1 MSRNA
6 TDFLQQEQE
15 FEQEYKK
22 NFADIIEDN
31 EEELKAIKEQ
41 QDQLYKEK
49 LNNDLNR
56 QQMQDNIFNFF
67 IDMKQECANYGY
79 FDKMSFSDFL
89 EMVQLS

>member
-79 FDKMSFSDFL
+79 FDKMSFSEFL

>member
-22 NFADIIEDN
+22 NFADIIQDDED
-31 EEELKAIKEQ
+31 ELDAIKQ
-41 QDQLYKEK
+41 QQNILYNQK
-49 LNNDLNR
+49 LENDLTR
-56 QQMQDNIFNFF
+56 QKLQDDIFYFF

-89 EMVQLS
+89 EMVQLA